1 MRAPLRLLFRTGLAT
16 LVATSILLMGRIPS
30 SAHPATKALS
40 ILRLDYYVLPA
51 TGSGTPSWSLDPV
64 LDTRYGEQNTL
75 ALVQANLVRLLP
87 SGKPASDL
95 ATWKASK
102 NDLVYTFT
110 IRRNARFSNGHDV
123 TAQDAAFSLERA
135 LAPSTNSPVAK
146 GYLGLI
152 RGASDYSAGK
162 TKTLSGVKVLGRR
175 TLQITIT
182 RPVAYFLAEL
192 AYSTAD
198 VLDPS
203 VVAGKPIGGPR
214 DYLTNT
220 CRANQGAGPFR
231 FVCHDGSSTP
241 HSFYS
246 GHTPR
251 YTLVPNPYYYG
262 RKPHVEISLPQS
274 QPTALASYKLY
285 LLGKLDTSALP
296 APYLNRWKGTKEYRP
311 APSSRVTYLI
321 PNTQSPPFD
330 NLHCRLAV
338 AYAVDRTTLAEK
350 ILGGTE
356 RATYAVVPSGML
368 GYYAGKDNPH
378 YSTSRA
384 RAELASCPGRTA
396 PFSFKYVS
404 GIEGEAVANNLAAA
418 GLNVRPTPLSG
429 DDWLKVVSRPLD
441 KTNTQLVTSAWTED
455 YPDPQDY
462 CTILLH
468 SGQPYNVGGWHN
480 ATYDRL
486 VDRAEL
492 TLKRN
497 ERAQLYIQA
506 QHIALGQGGFISL
519 TNAIRPGLLKPY
531 VHGMV
536 GSEWTEGFLPRDGDW
551 ANVTISKH

>member
-1 MRAPLRLLFRTGLAT
+1 MRASLRLLFRTGIAT
-16 LVATSILLMGRIPS
+16 LVATSLLLTVRTPS
-30 SAHPATKALS
+30 SAHPERAGLS
-40 ILRLDYYVLPA
+40 ILRLDYYVLPP
-51 TGSGTPSWSLDPV
+51 TGPSTPSWALDPV
-64 LDTRYGEQNTL
+64 LDTSFGEQNTL

-87 SGKPASDL
+87 SGKPAADL
-95 ATWKASK
+95 ATWKVSK
-102 NDLVYTFT
+102 NHLVYTFT
-110 IRRNARFSNGHDV
+110 IRRNARFSNGHEV

-135 LAPSTNSPVAK
+135 LASSTKSPVHA
-146 GYLGLI
+146 YLGLI
-152 RGASDYSAGK
+152 RGASDYNAGK
-162 TKTLSGVKVLGRR
+162 TKTLSGVKVLGRK

-182 RPVAYFLAEL
+182 RPVAYFLAEFT
-192 AYSTAD
+192 YSTAD

-203 VVAGKPIGGPR
+203 VVAGKPIGGTH

-220 CRANQGAGPFR
+220 CTANQGAGPFR
-231 FVCHDGSSTP
+231 FVCHDGSSNP

-246 GHTPR
+246 GHSPV

-262 RKPHVEISLPQS
+262 HKPKIEILLPQGQS
-274 QPTALASYKLY
+274 SGLTSYKLY
-285 LLGKLDTSALP
+285 LDGKLDTSALP

-311 APSSRVTYLI
+311 APSSMVTYLV

-350 ILGGTE
+350 ILGGTQ

-368 GYYAGKDNPH
+368 GYYPGKDNPH
-378 YSTSRA
+378 FSLSRA
-384 RAELASCPGRTA
+384 RAELARCPGRTA
-396 PFSFKYVS
+396 PFSFKYIQ
-404 GIEGEAVANNLAAA
+404 GNLEDEALANNLAAA
-418 GLNVRPTPLSG
+418 GLNARATPLSG
-429 DDWLKVVSRPLD
+429 DDWLKVVSQPLD

-462 CTILLH
+462 CTLLLH

-480 ATYDRL
+480 AIYDGL

-492 TLKRN
+492 TLNRKQRT
-497 ERAQLYIQA
+497 QLYVQA
-506 QHIALGQGGFISL
+506 QHIALDQGAFISL

-536 GSEWTEGFLPRDGDW
+536 GTEWTEGFLPWNGDW
-551 ANVTISKH
+551 ANVSISKH